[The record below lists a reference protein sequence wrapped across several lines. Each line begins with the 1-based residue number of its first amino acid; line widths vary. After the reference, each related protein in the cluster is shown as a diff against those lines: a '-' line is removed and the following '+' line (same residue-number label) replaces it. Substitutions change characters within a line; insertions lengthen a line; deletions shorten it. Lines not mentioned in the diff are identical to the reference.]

1 MKIAKITTQKNR
13 QDRFNVFKVE
23 SGKEEYA
30 FSVDENVLVQW
41 QLRKDMTLTEENIEM
56 IQTEDQKRKV
66 WNDALHY
73 LTHAMRTE
81 YQVVQYLKKKEYE
94 QAPIEETIGKLKEYR
109 LLQDEE
115 YAMAFVRT
123 KMNTSDK
130 GPAVISEDL
139 YQKGVSKDLSE
150 KALQQYTYEAQLETA
165 QLFFQKKGKPKN
177 NESASS
183 MKTRL
188 INALRR
194 KGFSME
200 VAFEAWENEQVE
212 MPEEEEKKAVF
223 TQGEKARKKW
233 GKKYTGSSLKMK
245 IKEHLYRKGFD
256 LSHIEHYL
264 QYEMEVSEEDNNEEK
279 I

>member
-13 QDRFNVFKVE
+13 QDRFNVFRVE

-30 FSVDENVLVQW
+30 FSIDENVLVQW
-41 QLRKDMTLTEENIEM
+41 QLQKGMTLTEEDITA
-56 IQTEDQKRKV
+56 IQAADQKRKV

-73 LTHAMRTE
+73 LTHSMRTE
-81 YQVVQYLKKKEYE
+81 YQVIQYLKKKEYE
-94 QAPIEETIGKLKEYR
+94 EEAIEESIKKLTEYR

-139 YQKGVSKDLSE
+139 YQKGISKDLSE
-150 KALQQYTYEAQLETA
+150 KALQQYTYDAQLETA
-165 QLFFQKKGKPKN
+165 QLFLRKNGKPKS
-177 NESASS
+177 NESSSS
-183 MKTRL
+183 MKNRL
-188 INALRR
+188 LHALRR

-200 VAFEAWENEQVE
+200 MALQAWENEQVE
-212 MPEEEEKKAVF
+212 IPENEEIQAVF
-223 TQGEKARKKW
+223 EQGEKAKKKW
-233 GKKYTGSSLKMK
+233 MKKYTGQSLRMK
-245 IKEHLYRKGFD
+245 VKEFLYRKGFE

-264 QYEMEVSEEDNNEEK
+264 QYEMEVDEEDENEEK